1 MAIKDATAA
10 HPLIRFGVYELD
22 LRACELRKKGVRVK
36 LQDQPCQILAVLLE
50 HPGEIVSREELRNR
64 LWQRDTFVDFDHS
77 LNTAIMRL
85 REVLGDSSENPIFI
99 ETLSRRG
106 YRFIA
111 PVEELTGQTGPIERA
126 SIARNASSS
135 AVGDEG
141 VAVELTRIGDSG
153 SKAARVPRYL
163 YLKISTHALGGIGLI
178 AAAGLISLL
187 IFRDV
192 KKPAVSS
199 AHSEQIKSLAVL
211 PLEDLSGERD
221 QDYFADG
228 MTDELIASL
237 AKIRQLRVISR
248 TSAMAYKGTRKP
260 LSEIARELHV
270 DAVVEGTVLR
280 AGNRVRITAELV
292 QVSTDRHLWAETYE
306 SELGNILTLQSH
318 VASAIVNEIRINL
331 TPEEQKRLATP
342 RVVNAQAYE
351 DYLRGRYYWNKR
363 SEEGLI
369 KAVDYYQRA
378 AQKDPQY
385 ALAYAGL
392 ADCYNLL
399 GTTIIGAMP
408 PTEAAPKAR
417 AAALKA
423 LAIDPSL
430 VDAEIS
436 LASIRLNYD
445 WDWQAAENGFKH
457 ALESNP
463 DQATAHQRYSLYL
476 SAMGR
481 SAESL
486 NEIKRAHDLDPLSL
500 SINFSLGWRLYLTRE
515 YDQAIQQSRGTIDLD
530 PNFVLAHLVLGQAYE
545 QKGQYDLAI
554 SELKKATA
562 LSPNSPL
569 MLGALGHAYAAAGDR
584 VAAEKV
590 RDDLIRRSSEQYVS
604 PFYVALIFT
613 GLREDDKALDWLDKA
628 YQDRSNPLIF
638 LKVDPELDPLRSN
651 PRFQD
656 LQRRIGLPL

>member
-22 LRACELRKKGVRVK
+22 LRACELRKKGVKVK

-111 PVEELTGQTGPIERA
+111 PVEELAAQTALMESA
-126 SIARNASSS
+126 VVARNTTSLG
-135 AVGDEG
+135 VGDEG
-141 VAVELTRIGDSG
+141 HTAEVTRIGKSG
-153 SKAARVPRYL
+153 LQAARVPDYL
-163 YLKISTHALGGIGLI
+163 YLKISTRALGGIGLV
-178 AAAGLISLL
+178 AALGLISLL
-187 IFRDV
+187 VFHYV
-192 KKPAVSS
+192 KKPTVSS
-199 AHSEQIKSLAVL
+199 ANSDQIKSLAVL
-211 PLEDLSGERD
+211 PLEDLSGEKD

-351 DYLRGRYYWNKR
+351 DYLKGRYYWNKR
-363 SEEGLI
+363 SEEGLL
-369 KAVDYYQRA
+369 KAVDYYQLA

-385 ALAYAGL
+385 AQAYAGL
-392 ADCYNLL
+392 ADCYDLL

-408 PTEAAPKAR
+408 ATEAAPKAR

-430 VDAEIS
+430 VDAEIT

-457 ALESNP
+457 ALDLNP

-476 SAMGR
+476 STMGR

-486 NEIKRAHDLDPLSL
+486 VEIRRAHDLDPLSL
-500 SINFSLGWRLYLTRE
+500 SINFSLGWRLYLARE
-515 YDQAIQQSRGTIDLD
+515 YDQAIQQSRSTIDLD

-545 QKGQYDLAI
+545 QKGQFEQAI
-554 SELKKATA
+554 TELKKATA

-569 MLGALGHAYAAAGDR
+569 MLGALGHAYAVAGD
-584 VAAEKV
+584 AGDAERV
-590 RDDLIRRSSEQYVS
+590 RDDLIRRSTRQYVS
-604 PFYVALIFT
+604 PFYVALIFS
-613 GLREDDKALDWLDKA
+613 GLGQNEKALDWLDKA

-638 LKVDPELDPLRSN
+638 LKVDPELDPLRSSS
-651 PRFQD
+651 RFQN
-656 LQRRIGLPL
+656 LQRRVGLPL